1 MSTSEP
7 LRLFFA
13 LPCPAPVAHA
23 VAAWR
28 DRLQLPGKAVAAE
41 NLHLTLA
48 VLGAQPR
55 SRLDELKAIAAGI
68 RGQAFELHLD
78 RLGHWRAGLLH
89 LLPSRPPEAL
99 LDLECSLRERLLQAG
114 YELESRTFRPHLTL
128 ARHSSPPSGTVRPD
142 FHWQAERFALY
153 LSESDREGTR
163 YRSLAHWPLCP

>member
-48 VLGAQPR
+48 FLGAQPR

-114 YELESRTFRPHLTL
+114 YEAGEPDLPPAPDPGPTQFPTIRHRPAGLPL
-128 ARHSSPPSGTVRPD
+128 AGRALRPVP
-142 FHWQAERFALY
+142 L
-153 LSESDREGTR
+153 RE
-163 YRSLAHWPLCP
+163 